1 MSLKLPDPF
10 VGRRDEKAIA
20 RRMAEIRDQVN
31 DLLQEGWEAWR
42 RRRGPRG
49 ARGRDPAHAAKGEG
63 KAVRGPQEGEPVV
76 LRGAEPDD
84 QEDENL
90 PDPGRP
96 ERRADPPS

>member
-1 MSLKLPDPF
+1 MHLPSMSLKLPDPF

-49 ARGRDPAHAAKGEG
+49 ARGRDEVDVASQGEG
-63 KAVRGPQEGEPVV
+63 NKVVRGP
-76 LRGAEPDD
+76 
-84 QEDENL
+84 
-90 PDPGRP
+90 
-96 ERRADPPS
+96 